1 MFQNQFSQPYTQQYM
16 PQCGITP
23 QERMAQM
30 EQQYAQQKFSQM
42 PAYAQQFQQNQASQI
57 PPLQGRVVSDFD
69 TMKALEIPL
78 DGSVSYFPMANREYV
93 FAKSLNLNTGNTDI
107 DIYQKVIPQNQE
119 TTQKET
125 PQPPIMDELKAYL
138 DQKFETL
145 KKELKG
151 SAGNGRK
158 SNNKSVDEPGT

>member
-1 MFQNQFSQPYTQQYM
+1 MFQNQFSQPYPQQYM
-16 PQCGITP
+16 PQYGITP

-30 EQQYAQQKFSQM
+30 EQQYAQQKFNQIPM
-42 PAYAQQFQQNQASQI
+42 YGQQFQQNQTPQI

-107 DIYQKVIPQNQE
+107 DIYQKIVQQNAKPTQE
-119 TTQKET
+119 TQSN
-125 PQPPIMDELKAYL
+125 IDELKAYF
-138 DQKFETL
+138 DQKFEAL

-151 SAGNGRK
+151 NVGNGRK
-158 SNNKSVDEPGT
+158 PNNKSVDEPGT

>member
-1 MFQNQFSQPYTQQYM
+1 
-16 PQCGITP
+16 
-23 QERMAQM
+23 M
-30 EQQYAQQKFSQM
+30 EQQYAQQKFSQIPM
-42 PAYAQQFQQNQASQI
+42 CAQQFQQNQSPQVQA
-57 PPLQGRVVSDFD
+57 LQGRVVSDFD

-107 DIYQKVIPQNQE
+107 DIYQRTAPQNADQV
-119 TTQKET
+119 QAET
-125 PQPPIMDELKAYL
+125 PQPPNMDELKEYF